1 MNAKG
6 GMPLSRSKVIETV
19 LKAVSM
25 LITAALAVIKALGLL
40 DKLAELQ
47 A

>member
-19 LKAVSM
+19 LKAISM
-25 LITAALAVIKALGLL
+25 LITAALAVIKALGLF
-40 DKLAELQ
+40 DRLADSKS
-47 A
+47 